1 MFSAAS
7 WTDSRPKRHLVRSDT
22 DRRLI
27 EAIGRAHE
35 FRDTIFSAD
44 HTTGGTRMST
54 TLSQRPQLRHLTAQL
69 EELRQKGTY
78 FKLRVLEDEQGP
90 VCTYDGKRVIN
101 LASNNYL
108 GLAAHPKLVEAA
120 IEATRKYGVGS
131 GAVRTIA
138 GTMSIHMELEEKI
151 ARFKN
156 VEACV
161 VFQSGFAANAGT
173 VSAILGKEDFILSDE
188 LNHASIIDGARLS
201 RAKVK
206 VFRHK
211 DIAHAEEL
219 LREVENE
226 PGHKLLITDGV
237 FSMDGDIG
245 PVDKLAALAEKY
257 GAIMMVDD
265 AHASGVLGRNGRG
278 SIDHFGCHGRVDVQV
293 GTLSKAIGALG
304 GYVCGSR
311 DLIDYLY
318 HRARPF
324 LFSTSHPP
332 SVAAT
337 CIAAF
342 DLLEQ
347 EPERIE
353 RLWDN
358 TRYFKR
364 ELGGAG
370 FDIGGTTTPASETP
384 ITPIIIGD
392 GRAAM
397 EFSRALFEAGVM
409 ATGIAF
415 PTVQE
420 GKARIRTI
428 LTSEHTREQL
438 DQALETIE
446 QVARKQ
452 GILG

>member
-1 MFSAAS
+1 MATA
-7 WTDSRPKRHLVRSDT
+7 
-22 DRRLI
+22 
-27 EAIGRAHE
+27 
-35 FRDTIFSAD
+35 
-44 HTTGGTRMST
+44 TRT
-54 TLSQRPQLRHLTAQL
+54 NPLSYLTEQLNDLKA
-69 EELRQKGTY
+69 KGTY
-78 FKLRVLEDEQGP
+78 FRLRVLEDEQAP
-90 VCTYDGKRVIN
+90 ECTFDGKQVIN

-108 GLAAHPKLVEAA
+108 GLTTHPKLREAA
-120 IEATRKYGVGS
+120 LEATRKYGVGS

-138 GTMSIHMELEEKI
+138 GTMKIHMQLEEKI

-173 VSAILGKEDFILSDE
+173 VSAVLGKDDFIISDQ

-201 RAKVK
+201 RAKIL
-206 VFRHK
+206 VFEHK
-211 DIAHAEEL
+211 NIADAEAKL
-219 LREVENE
+219 ASIADQ
-226 PGHKLLITDGV
+226 PGKKLLITDGV

-245 PVDKLAALAEKY
+245 PLPGLCDLAEKY

-278 SIDHFGCHGRVDVQV
+278 TVDHFNVHGRVDIQV

-311 DLIDYLY
+311 DLIEFLY

-342 DLLEQ
+342 EVLEK
-347 EPERIE
+347 EPQRIE
-353 RLWDN
+353 KLWEN
-358 TRYFKR
+358 TRFWKK
-364 ELGGAG
+364 ELALLG
-370 FDIGGTTTPASETP
+370 FDIGGRTTPASETP

-392 GRAAM
+392 GKRTM
-397 EFSRALFEAGVM
+397 EFSRELFKHGVLG
-409 ATGIAF
+409 TGITF
-415 PTVQE
+415 PTVPE

-428 LTSEHTREQL
+428 MTATHTRDEL
-438 DQALETIE
+438 DRALN
-446 QVARKQ
+446 VLGKVGKRM
-452 GILG
+452 GILN

>member
-1 MFSAAS
+1 MVTA
-7 WTDSRPKRHLVRSDT
+7 
-22 DRRLI
+22 
-27 EAIGRAHE
+27 
-35 FRDTIFSAD
+35 
-44 HTTGGTRMST
+44 TRT
-54 TLSQRPQLRHLTAQL
+54 NPLSYLHDQL
-69 EELRQKGTY
+69 EDLKARGTY
-78 FKLRVLEDEQGP
+78 FRLRVLEDEQAAE
-90 VCTYDGKRVIN
+90 CTFDGKKVIN

-108 GLAAHPKLVEAA
+108 GLTTHPKLREAA
-120 IEATRKYGVGS
+120 LAATKKYGVGS

-138 GTMSIHMELEEKI
+138 GTMSLHMELEEKI

-161 VFQSGFAANAGT
+161 VFQSGFTANAGT
-173 VSAILGKEDFILSDE
+173 VSALLSKEDFIISDE

-201 RAKVK
+201 RAKIL

-211 DIAHAEEL
+211 DVAHAEEQL
-219 LREVENE
+219 ASVKDQ
-226 PGHKLLITDGV
+226 PGRKLVITDGV

-245 PVDKLAALAEKY
+245 PLPSLCEVAEKY

-265 AHASGVLGRNGRG
+265 AHSSGVLGRNGRG
-278 SIDHFGCHGRVDVQV
+278 TIDHFNVHGRVDVQV

-311 DLIDYLY
+311 DLIEFLY
-318 HRARPF
+318 HRGRPF

-342 DLLEQ
+342 DVLEQ

-353 RLWDN
+353 KLWEN
-358 TRYFKR
+358 TRFFKK
-364 ELGGAG
+364 ELGNLG
-370 FDIGGTTTPASETP
+370 FNIGGKNTPASETP
-384 ITPIIIGD
+384 ITPIIVGE
-392 GRAAM
+392 GRLAM
-397 EFSRALFEAGVM
+397 EFSRELFKEGVM

-415 PTVQE
+415 PTVPE

-428 LTSEHTREQL
+428 MTATHTREEL
-438 DQALETIE
+438 DRALE
-446 QVARKQ
+446 VLKKVGKRL
-452 GILG
+452 GILS

>member
-1 MFSAAS
+1 MTTATRTNPLSYLG
-7 WTDSRPKRHLVRSDT
+7 DQLNE
-22 DRRLI
+22 LI
-27 EAIGRAHE
+27 
-35 FRDTIFSAD
+35 T
-44 HTTGGTRMST
+44 
-54 TLSQRPQLRHLTAQL
+54 
-69 EELRQKGTY
+69 KGTH
-78 FKLRVLEDEQGP
+78 FRLRVLEDEQAP
-90 VCTYDGKRVIN
+90 VCTFDGKKVIN

-108 GLAAHPKLVEAA
+108 GLTTHPKLREAA
-120 IEATRKYGVGS
+120 LEATRKYGVGS

-138 GTMSIHMELEEKI
+138 GTMKIHMELEEKI

-173 VSAILGKEDFILSDE
+173 VSAVLSKEDFIISDQ

-201 RAKVK
+201 RAKIL
-206 VFRHK
+206 VFNHK
-211 DIAHAEEL
+211 DIAHAEEQL
-219 LREVENE
+219 ASVKDQ
-226 PGHKLLITDGV
+226 PGRKLLISDGV

-245 PVDKLAALAEKY
+245 PLPQLCDLAEKY

-278 SIDHFGCHGRVDVQV
+278 TIDHFKVYRRVDIQV

-311 DLIDYLY
+311 DLIDFLY

-342 DLLEQ
+342 DVLEN

-353 RLWDN
+353 QLWDN
-358 TRYFKR
+358 TRFWKK
-364 ELGGAG
+364 ELGLLG
-370 FDIGGTTTPASETP
+370 FDIGGRTTPASETP

-392 GRAAM
+392 GKLTM
-397 EFSRALFEAGVM
+397 DFSRELFKEGVLG
-409 ATGIAF
+409 TGIAF
-415 PTVQE
+415 PTVPE

-428 LTSEHTREQL
+428 MTSSHTKEQL
-438 DQALETIE
+438 DEASSVLKR
-446 QVARKQ
+446 VGKRM
-452 GILG
+452 GILS

>member
-1 MFSAAS
+1 MKLPWGNSGG
-7 WTDSRPKRHLVRSDT
+7 
-22 DRRLI
+22 
-27 EAIGRAHE
+27 GR
-35 FRDTIFSAD
+35 FTIYSMA
-44 HTTGGTRMST
+44 TTAT
-54 TLSQRPQLRHLTAQL
+54 TRPQLAHLTAQL
-69 EELRQKGTY
+69 DELKARGTF
-78 FKLRVLEDEQGP
+78 FKLRELDDIQGP
-90 VCTYDGKRVIN
+90 VCTYDGRKVIN

-108 GLAAHPKLVEAA
+108 GLCNHPKLEEAA
-120 IEATRKYGVGS
+120 IRAVREHGVGS

-138 GTMSIHMELEEKI
+138 GTMRIHMELEEKI

-161 VFQSGFAANAGT
+161 VFQSGFTANAGT
-173 VSAILGKEDFILSDE
+173 VGSILGKDDFILSDE

-201 RAKVK
+201 KAKIK

-211 DIAHAEEL
+211 DVAHCEEL
-219 LREVENE
+219 LKEVENE
-226 PGHKLLITDGV
+226 PGKKLVITDGV

-278 SIDHFGCHGRVDVQV
+278 SVDHFNVHGKVDVQV

-311 DLIDYLY
+311 DLIDFLY

-342 DLLEQ
+342 DILEN

-353 RLWDN
+353 RLWAN
-358 TRYFKR
+358 TSYFKQQL
-364 ELGGAG
+364 EDAG
-370 FDIGGTTTPASETP
+370 FDIGGRTTPASETP
-384 ITPIIIGD
+384 IIPIILGD
-392 GRAAM
+392 GRKTM
-397 EFSRALFEAGVM
+397 DFSKALFEAGLM

-415 PTVQE
+415 PTVPE
-420 GKARIRTI
+420 GKARVRII
-428 LTSEHTREQL
+428 MTSEHTRPEL
-438 DQALETIE
+438 DQALEILTT
-446 QVARKQ
+446 VARKMN
-452 GILG
+452 LLETA

>member
-1 MFSAAS
+1 MAS
-7 WTDSRPKRHLVRSDT
+7 TAT
-22 DRRLI
+22 
-27 EAIGRAHE
+27 
-35 FRDTIFSAD
+35 
-44 HTTGGTRMST
+44 
-54 TLSQRPQLRHLTAQL
+54 RPQLAHLTAIL
-69 EELRQKGTY
+69 NELKEKGTY
-78 FKLRVLEDEQGP
+78 FRLRVLDDQQAP
-90 VCTYDGKRVIN
+90 VCHYDGKQVIN

-108 GLAAHPKLVEAA
+108 GLANHPRLIEAA
-120 IEATRKYGVGS
+120 LKATRELGVGS

-138 GTMSIHMELEEKI
+138 GTMKIHMDLEEKI

-201 RAKVK
+201 RARIK

-211 DIAHAEEL
+211 DTAHCEEL
-219 LREVENE
+219 LQEIASE
-226 PGHKLLITDGV
+226 PGRKLVITDGV

-245 PVDKLAALAEKY
+245 PVDKLAGLAEKY

-278 SIDHFGCHGRVDVQV
+278 SIDHFDMHGRVDVQV
-293 GTLSKAIGALG
+293 GTLSKAIGSLG

-332 SVAAT
+332 SVAAS

-342 DLLEQ
+342 DILEQ
-347 EPERIE
+347 EPERID
-353 RLWDN
+353 RLWEN
-358 TRYFKR
+358 TRYFQG
-364 ELGGAG
+364 ELRRSGFNVGG
-370 FDIGGTTTPASETP
+370 ITTPATETP
-384 ITPIIIGD
+384 ITPIILGE
-392 GRAAM
+392 GRVTM
-397 EFSRALFEAGVM
+397 DFSRALFDEGVM
-409 ATGIAF
+409 GTGIAF
-415 PTVQE
+415 PTVPE
-420 GKARIRTI
+420 GKARIRLI
-428 LTSEHTREQL
+428 VTSEHTKAQL
-438 DQALETIE
+438 DQALETL
-446 QVARKQ
+446 QRVAKRM
-452 GILG
+452 GILQ

>member
-1 MFSAAS
+1 
-7 WTDSRPKRHLVRSDT
+7 
-22 DRRLI
+22 
-27 EAIGRAHE
+27 
-35 FRDTIFSAD
+35 
-44 HTTGGTRMST
+44 MSIAT
-54 TLSQRPQLRHLTAQL
+54 TLPEETSSKRPQLAHLSAQL
-69 EELRQKGTY
+69 EALRIQGTY
-78 FKLRVLEDEQGP
+78 FKLRVLDDAQAP
-90 VCTYDGKRVIN
+90 VCHYDGREVIN

-108 GLAAHPKLVEAA
+108 GLCDHPKLREAA
-120 IEATRKYGVGS
+120 TAAIQAYGVGS

-138 GTMSIHMELEEKI
+138 GTMRIHMELEEKI
-151 ARFKN
+151 ARFKG

-161 VFQSGFAANAGT
+161 VFQSGFTANAGT
-173 VSAILGKEDFILSDE
+173 VSSILGKEDFILSDE

-201 RAKVK
+201 RAKIK

-211 DIAHAEEL
+211 DVEHAEEL
-219 LREVENE
+219 LKEIQNE
-226 PGHKLLITDGV
+226 PGHKLVITDGV

-245 PVDKLAALAEKY
+245 PVGSLAYLCEKY

-278 SIDHFGCHGRVDVQV
+278 SVDHFGCTQRVDVQV

-332 SVAAT
+332 SVAAS

-342 DLLEQ
+342 DILEN

-353 RLWDN
+353 RLWSN
-358 TRYFKR
+358 TRYFQ
-364 ELGGAG
+364 EQLTHAG
-370 FDIGGTTTPASETP
+370 FDIGGRTTPKSETP

-392 GRAAM
+392 GRKTM
-397 EFSRALFEAGVM
+397 EFSRAIFEQGVM

-415 PTVQE
+415 PTVPE
-420 GKARIRTI
+420 GKARVRCIM
-428 LTSEHTREQL
+428 TSEHTQAQI
-438 DQALETIE
+438 DKALEIMTGTAKRI
-446 QVARKQ
+446 
-452 GILG
+452 GLLS

>member
-1 MFSAAS
+1 MATATRTNPLSYL
-7 WTDSRPKRHLVRSDT
+7 TDQLNDLK
-22 DRRLI
+22 
-27 EAIGRAHE
+27 AK
-35 FRDTIFSAD
+35 
-44 HTTGGTRMST
+44 GTHF
-54 TLSQRPQLRHLTAQL
+54 QLRI
-69 EELRQKGTY
+69 
-78 FKLRVLEDEQGP
+78 LEDEQAP
-90 VCTYDGKRVIN
+90 VCTFDGKKVIN

-108 GLAAHPKLVEAA
+108 GLTTHPKLREAA
-120 IEATRKYGVGS
+120 LAATRKYGVGS

-138 GTMSIHMELEEKI
+138 GTMKIHMELEEKI

-173 VSAILGKEDFILSDE
+173 VSAILGKEDFIISDA

-201 RAKVK
+201 RAKIL

-211 DIAHAEEL
+211 DIPHAEEQL
-219 LREVENE
+219 ASVKNE
-226 PGHKLLITDGV
+226 PGKKLLITDGV

-245 PVDKLAALAEKY
+245 PLPGLCDLAEKY

-278 SIDHFGCHGRVDVQV
+278 TIDHFQQHGRVDVQV

-304 GYVCGSR
+304 GYVCGTR

-342 DLLEQ
+342 DILEQ

-353 RLWDN
+353 KLWEN
-358 TRYFKR
+358 TRFWKK
-364 ELGGAG
+364 ELGLLG
-370 FDIGGTTTPASETP
+370 FDIGGKTTPASETP
-384 ITPIIIGD
+384 ITPIILGD
-392 GRAAM
+392 GARTM
-397 EFSRALFEAGVM
+397 EFSRELFKEGVL

-415 PTVQE
+415 PTVPE
-420 GKARIRTI
+420 GKARVRTI
-428 LTSEHTREQL
+428 MSATHTQEELQ
-438 DQALETIE
+438 QALE
-446 QVARKQ
+446 VLKKVGKRM
-452 GILG
+452 GILT